1 MKKIF
6 LYLIAIISLITF
18 QSCDKSQAN
27 VKTLISNDCG
37 VNWVLIPAGQ
47 TIPKR
52 ITACELKTTIPS
64 APMTG
69 ESHFKTNFA
78 NKVKTNIDM
87 DYEYE
92 IIDPVKFITE
102 APYLAKTN
110 SDADD
115 VSSNNSRFES
125 AENSIIDKRIKD
137 IARELL
143 ENIDIVEFDQSEFED
158 ILQEKVNKSLAD
170 RGVHINYLSFVP
182 TPSEQT
188 EQAIDVATAM
198 KIYESKGL
206 QEIGKQVV
214 ANKAGAA
221 RIEMKVTETNTS
233 SEEVEEVKK

>member
-1 MKKIF
+1 MKKIMLF
-6 LYLIAIISLITF
+6 FGVVLTMLTL
-18 QSCDKSQAN
+18 QSCERSQAN
-27 VKTLISNDCG
+27 VRTLISNDCG
-37 VNWVLIPAGQ
+37 LTWELIPAGQ

-52 ITACELKTTIPS
+52 ITPCELKTTIPG

-110 SDADD
+110 SDNDE

-137 IARELL
+137 IARDLL
-143 ENIDIVEFDQSEFED
+143 LNIDIVEFDQSEFED
-158 ILQEKVNKSLAD
+158 TLQNKVNTALSQ
-170 RGVHINYLSFVP
+170 RGVRINYLSFVP

-198 KIYESKGL
+198 KIYESKNL
-206 QEIGKQVV
+206 QEVGKQVIT
-214 ANKAGAA
+214 NKAGAT
-221 RIEMKVTETNTS
+221 RIEMNVKSETPQPPAQ
-233 SEEVEEVKK
+233 

>member
-1 MKKIF
+1 MKKIIF
-6 LYLIAIISLITF
+6 LLGVFFMLLTF
-18 QSCDKSQAN
+18 QSCEKSQAN
-27 VKTLISNDCG
+27 VRTLISNDCG
-37 VNWVLIPAGQ
+37 KTWELIPVGQ

-52 ITACELKTTIPS
+52 LTTCELKTTIPG

-92 IIDPVKFITE
+92 ITDPVKFITE
-102 APYLAKTN
+102 APYLAKSN
-110 SDADD
+110 SDADN
-115 VSSNNSRFES
+115 VSSDPSRFES

-137 IARELL
+137 IARDLL
-143 ENIDIVEFDQSEFED
+143 LNIDIVEFDQSEFED
-158 ILQEKVNKSLAD
+158 TLQIQVNKALSD

-206 QEIGKQVV
+206 SEIGKQVI
-214 ANKAGAA
+214 ANKAGATK
-221 RIEMKVTETNTS
+221 IEMSVKSEGSTED
-233 SEEVEEVKK
+233 K

>member
-1 MKKIF
+1 MKQIF
-6 LYLIAIISLITF
+6 FVLGVASMLLAL

-27 VKTLISNDCG
+27 VRTLISNDCG
-37 VNWVLIPAGQ
+37 VTWEIIPAGQ

-52 ITACELKTTIPS
+52 FTACELKTTIPG

-102 APYLAKTN
+102 APYLAKSN
-110 SDADD
+110 SDADE
-115 VSSNNSRFES
+115 VSMDNSRFES

-137 IARELL
+137 IARDLL
-143 ENIDIVEFDQSEFED
+143 LNIDIVEFDQSEFED
-158 ILQEKVNKSLAD
+158 TLQTQVNKALAD
-170 RGVHINYLSFVP
+170 RGVHINFLSFVP

-198 KIYESKGL
+198 KIYESIGL
-206 QEIGKQVV
+206 MEIGKQVI

-221 RIEMKVTETNTS
+221 RIEMNVK
-233 SEEVEEVKK
+233 SENASAPKE

>member
-1 MKKIF
+1 MKQIF
-6 LYLIAIISLITF
+6 FVLGVASMLLTF

-27 VKTLISNDCG
+27 VRTLISNDCG
-37 VNWVLIPAGQ
+37 VTWEIIPAGQ

-52 ITACELKTTIPS
+52 FTACELKTTIPG

-102 APYLAKTN
+102 APYLAKSN
-110 SDADD
+110 SDADE
-115 VSSNNSRFES
+115 VSMDNSRFES

-137 IARELL
+137 IARDLL
-143 ENIDIVEFDQSEFED
+143 LNIDIVEFDQSEFED
-158 ILQEKVNKSLAD
+158 TLQTQVNKALAD
-170 RGVHINYLSFVP
+170 RGVHINFLSFVP

-206 QEIGKQVV
+206 MEIGKQVI

-221 RIEMKVTETNTS
+221 RIEMNVK
-233 SEEVEEVKK
+233 SENASAPKE

>member
-1 MKKIF
+1 MKQILF
-6 LYLIAIISLITF
+6 VLGVASMLLTL

-27 VKTLISNDCG
+27 VRTLISNDCG
-37 VNWVLIPAGQ
+37 VTWEIIPAGQ

-52 ITACELKTTIPS
+52 FTACELKTTIPG

-102 APYLAKTN
+102 APYLAKSN
-110 SDADD
+110 SDGDE
-115 VSSNNSRFES
+115 VSMDNSRFES

-137 IARELL
+137 IARDLL
-143 ENIDIVEFDQSEFED
+143 LNIDIVEFDQSEFED
-158 ILQEKVNKSLAD
+158 TLQTQVNKALSE
-170 RGVHINYLSFVP
+170 RGVHINFLSFVP

-206 QEIGKQVV
+206 EELGKQVI

-221 RIEMKVTETNTS
+221 KIEMNVKSENPTPTES
-233 SEEVEEVKK
+233 K

>member
-1 MKKIF
+1 MKN
-6 LYLIAIISLITF
+6 LILIIALALSALTF
-18 QSCDKSQAN
+18 QSCERSQAN
-27 VKTLISNDCG
+27 VRTLISNDCG
-37 VNWVLIPAGQ
+37 VTWQLIPAGQ

-92 IIDPVKFITE
+92 ITDPVKFITE
-102 APYLAKTN
+102 APYLAKSN
-110 SDADD
+110 ADADD

-137 IARELL
+137 IARDLL
-143 ENIDIVEFDQSEFED
+143 LDIDIVEFDQSEFED
-158 ILQEKVNKSLAD
+158 LLQNKVNQALSD

-206 QEIGKQVV
+206 QEVGKQVI
-214 ANKAGAA
+214 ANKAGATK
-221 RIEMKVTETNTS
+221 IEMS
-233 SEEVEEVKK
+233 VKQAENKESK

>member
-1 MKKIF
+1 M
-6 LYLIAIISLITF
+6 LALATLTF
-18 QSCDKSQAN
+18 QSCERSQAN
-27 VKTLISNDCG
+27 VRTLVSSDCG
-37 VNWVLIPAGQ
+37 VTWKLIPAGQ
-47 TIPKR
+47 TIPKS
-52 ITACELKTTIPS
+52 ITTCDLRTTIPS

-92 IIDPVKFITE
+92 ITDPVKFISE
-102 APYLAKTN
+102 APYLAKSN

-115 VSSNNSRFES
+115 ISSNNSRFES
-125 AENSIIDKRIKD
+125 AENSIIDKRVKD
-137 IARELL
+137 IARDLL
-143 ENIDIVEFDQSEFED
+143 LDIDIVEFDQSEFED
-158 ILQEKVNKSLAD
+158 ILLKKVNESLSN

-206 QEIGKQVV
+206 QEVGKQVIQ
-214 ANKAGAA
+214 NKAGATK
-221 RIEMKVTETNTS
+221 IEMNVKNV
-233 SEEVEEVKK
+233 VEPQKESK

>member
-1 MKKIF
+1 MKQILF
-6 LYLIAIISLITF
+6 VLGVASMLLTL

-27 VKTLISNDCG
+27 VRTLISNDCG
-37 VNWVLIPAGQ
+37 VTWEIIPAGQ

-52 ITACELKTTIPS
+52 FTACELKTTIPG

-102 APYLAKTN
+102 APYLAKSN
-110 SDADD
+110 SDADE
-115 VSSNNSRFES
+115 VSMDNSRFES

-137 IARELL
+137 IARDLL
-143 ENIDIVEFDQSEFED
+143 LNIDIVEFDQSEFED
-158 ILQEKVNKSLAD
+158 TLQTQVNKALSN
-170 RGVHINYLSFVP
+170 RGVHINFLSFVP

-206 QEIGKQVV
+206 VEIGKQVI

-221 RIEMKVTETNTS
+221 KIEMNVKSENPTPTES
-233 SEEVEEVKK
+233 K